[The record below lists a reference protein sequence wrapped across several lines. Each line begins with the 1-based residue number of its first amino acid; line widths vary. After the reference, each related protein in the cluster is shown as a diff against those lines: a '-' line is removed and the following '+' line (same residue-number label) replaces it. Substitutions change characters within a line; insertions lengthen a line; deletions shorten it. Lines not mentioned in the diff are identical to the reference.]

1 VRTLFA
7 LVLAAVLLASGAEP
21 ADAQDLPREFRGY
34 YRQMT
39 PVVVVRGLTLADLP
53 ELAPNGAVGLLV
65 PSAGPQTSAALS
77 FAGIVRGVLHN
88 ARLGPRPN
96 GPVLIHVDK
105 SRVIPMTK
113 NTIVLGLPP
122 DQATRNDRRYPIAV
136 FGSCRGILQSTLTRV
151 PGLVSAADIAR
162 TALLSPHR
170 LTCRRDGN
178 AVATLQRLER
188 RVEVARGA
196 TMPALVI
203 VVSVVGGLALL
214 VPAAAL
220 SALLIAL
227 LVNLGL
233 GLYDGG
239 GVILRLALLAACAFF
254 GGVAARRLVA
264 RPTAVGLALTGVVAA
279 YAVTMAAWPW
289 ALSLGPLGPEL
300 TSRFYG
306 VSNLLESLLLAPVL
320 VGTALLARRWG
331 WWCFAATAALAVAT
345 VSENRLGDD
354 GGGALVLAAAF
365 AVLAVLR
372 AGGGL
377 RRLALALP
385 VAGLAVLVLLNID
398 AAVSG
403 PDHLRGA
410 LAGGIPGLAAVVGH
424 RIPLSYARVAEQ
436 WYVMFPLGLFTV
448 LVLRSG
454 ARSLGRDRR
463 AVVYALGMAMLASL
477 LVNDSPGPVT
487 LGGLAALFAADPHA
501 LRHELALLARRL
513 VPPKPAV
520 APDL

>member
-1 VRTLFA
+1 MRTPFT
-7 LVLAAVLLASGAEP
+7 LVLAALLLAFGAGR
-21 ADAQDLPREFRGY
+21 ADAQDLPREFRGHHV
-34 YRQMT
+34 QVT
-39 PVVVVRGLTLADLP
+39 PVVIVQGLTLADLP
-53 ELAPNGAVGLLV
+53 QLAPNGAVGLIV

-96 GPVLIHVDK
+96 GPVLIHVER
-105 SRVIPMTK
+105 SRVIPLTK

-122 DQATRNDRRYPIAV
+122 GQPTRNDRRYPIAV
-136 FGSCRGILQSTLTRV
+136 FGSCRGILVSTLTRV
-151 PGLVSAADIAR
+151 PGLVSAADVAR

-170 LTCRRDGN
+170 LMCRRDAN
-178 AVATLQRLER
+178 AAATLERLER
-188 RVEVARGA
+188 RVEVARA
-196 TMPALVI
+196 STMPALVI

-214 VPAAAL
+214 VPSAAL
-220 SALLIAL
+220 PALLVAL

-233 GLYDGG
+233 GLYAGG

-254 GGVAARRLVA
+254 GGLAARRIVA
-264 RPTAVGLALTGVVAA
+264 RPTAAGLALTGVVAA

-289 ALSLGPLGPEL
+289 ALSLGPLSPEL

-306 VSNLLESLLLAPVL
+306 VSNLIESLLLAPVL
-320 VGTALLARRWG
+320 LGTALLARRWG
-331 WWCFAATAALAVAT
+331 WWCFAVTAALALVT
-345 VSENRLGDD
+345 ISENRLGDD
-354 GGGALVLAAAF
+354 GGGAVVLGAAF
-365 AVLAVLR
+365 AVLAVVR
-372 AGGGL
+372 AGGGV
-377 RRLALALP
+377 RRLALVLP
-385 VAGLAVLVLLNID
+385 LTGLAVLGLLNID

-403 PDHLRGA
+403 PDHLQGA
-410 LAGGIPGLAAVVGH
+410 LAGGIPGLAAVVAH

-454 ARSLGRDRR
+454 ARRLGRDRR
-463 AVVYALGMAMLASL
+463 AVVYALGVAMLASL

-487 LGGLAALFAADPHA
+487 LGALASLFAVDAYA

-513 VPPKPAV
+513 VPAKPAV